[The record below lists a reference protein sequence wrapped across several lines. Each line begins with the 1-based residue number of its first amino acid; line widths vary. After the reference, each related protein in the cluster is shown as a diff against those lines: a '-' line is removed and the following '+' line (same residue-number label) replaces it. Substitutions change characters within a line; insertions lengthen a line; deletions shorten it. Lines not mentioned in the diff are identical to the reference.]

1 MSTLNLLV
9 LRAKQPAKLAGF
21 YSKLGLEFKLEQHG
35 AGPGH
40 YSSEKGG
47 AVFEIY
53 PMENETAS
61 TRNTRIGFV
70 VDSLD
75 PIINSVGAEGAVLSV
90 PRDSEWGRRAVIVDP
105 EGHKVELLERKS
117 VS

>member
-1 MSTLNLLV
+1 MSKLNLLV
-9 LRAKQPAKLAGF
+9 LRARQPEKLAGF

-35 AGPGH
+35 AGPRH
-40 YSSEKGG
+40 YSSEEGG

-53 PMENETAS
+53 PLENELTS

-75 PIINSVGAEGAVLSV
+75 QVFASLGEDGRIVSAPAE
-90 PRDSEWGRRAVIVDP
+90 SEWGRRAVVIDP
-105 EGHKVELLERKS
+105 EGHKVELLERKPAA
-117 VS
+117 